1 MSEQQPRKPSR
12 RQFLATAGTVAG
24 ASAFAGMS
32 VPFVHAGE
40 DNTIRVALVGCGGR
54 GTGAAANAMSV
65 KNGPVQL
72 VAMADVF
79 KDRLDGSYKQL
90 EHRFSDKM
98 DVPPERRF
106 VGFDAYKKAMD
117 CLRPGD
123 VVIFATPPAFRWV
136 HFTYAI
142 QKGLHVF
149 MEKPISVDGPTSQRM
164 IELGKEA
171 EKRNLKVAVGL
182 MCRHCR
188 CRMELADRVH
198 NGEIGEIILARAYR
212 IVGPTGSAFVKKN
225 TTGKSDLE
233 YQIRKFHAFLWA
245 SGGAF
250 SDFLIHNLDE
260 ACWMKG
266 EFPVEAKGFG
276 GRHYRDDYV
285 DQNFD
290 TYVTEYTWADG
301 TKLLLYG
308 RCMPGCY
315 NEFATWVHGTKGL
328 ARVSTSA
335 HYPARSRIYKGQS
348 PDRDKVVWKFGR
360 KEPNPYQTEWDDLID
375 AIRQDKPY
383 SEVHRGAMASLL
395 CAVGRFACHTGR
407 KITVDEY
414 LKIGYEFAPDVDKLD
429 YDKAPPVVPD
439 KEGRYPV
446 PMPGIVTDRE
456 YLSNTQKVAAR

>member
-1 MSEQQPRKPSR
+1 MSDQSKQSR
-12 RQFLATAGTVAG
+12 REFVATVGAAAG
-24 ASAFAGMS
+24 ASAFAGLT
-32 VPFVHAGE
+32 VPPVHAGE

-65 KNGPVQL
+65 KNGPVKL

-79 KDRLDGSYKQL
+79 EDRLDGSYKNL
-90 EHRFSDKM
+90 EQRYSDRM

-106 VGFDAYKKAMD
+106 IGFDAYKKAMD

-123 VVIFATPPAFRWV
+123 VAIFATPPAFRWV
-136 HFTYAI
+136 HFKYAI
-142 QKGLHVF
+142 EKGLNVF
-149 MEKPISVDGPTSQRM
+149 MEKPIGVDGPTSLRM

-188 CRMELADRVH
+188 VRMALAEKVH
-198 NGEIGEIILARAYR
+198 NGEIGDIIFARAYR
-212 IVGPTGSAFVKKN
+212 VVGPTGSAFVKKN

-233 YQIRKFHAFLWA
+233 YQIRHFHAFLWL

-260 ACWMKG
+260 ACWMKNAW
-266 EFPVEAKGFG
+266 PIEAKGFG
-276 GRHYRDDYV
+276 GRHYRGDYV

-290 TYVTEYTWADG
+290 TYVTEYTFPDG
-301 TKLLLYG
+301 TKFVLYG

-315 NEFATWVHGTKGL
+315 NEFATWVHGTKSL

-335 HYPARSRIYKGQS
+335 HYPARSRIYDGHIAS
-348 PDRDKVVWKFGR
+348 EDHVVWRWEGGR
-360 KEPNPYQTEWDDLID
+360 REPNPYQTEWDDLID
-375 AIRQDKPY
+375 AIRNDKPY
-383 SEVHRGAMASLL
+383 SEVYRGAMASLM
-395 CAVGRFACHTGR
+395 CAVGRYACHTGQ
-407 KITVDEY
+407 KITVDDY
-414 LKIGYEFAPDVDKLD
+414 LKLGYEFAPNVDKMD
-429 YDKAPPVVPD
+429 YDTPPPVQPD
-439 KEGRYPV
+439 EEGRYPV

-456 YLSNTQKVAAR
+456 YLPQGKSLT